1 MSLFFFCWE
10 KVINKCC
17 YNILVITQ
25 NGKYNIGVSFYQ
37 NFKYYN
43 FIRKTKMDK
52 IIVVIIIS
60 THFTPNLYYYF
71 PPPPSLLPFTVTVL
85 SIFPFNRS
93 QTRKAILSSNA
104 LFPLYLIILQTTF
117 TLQLFFSLKSL
128 LSLFILNLILRA
140 LFIYWIFY
148 RFQFITT
155 VTQEVS
161 SFFFYVFFRVQYA
174 RETEIFVRFETD
186 RKLAGDLMESTSSV
200 FHCLSFHGANCSANF
215 MFELQAL
222 VRCCCWGE
230 TMLVYAFSAC
240 IIISF

>member
-1 MSLFFFCWE
+1 M
-10 KVINKCC
+10 INKCC

-52 IIVVIIIS
+52 NNSSNNNLHPLHTQSILLFSS
-60 THFTPNLYYYF
+60 TSFSSSVHCHCSLHFPIQQITDTKSDSIF
-71 PPPPSLLPFTVTVL
+71 KSAFPSLSDYSTNNIYIT
-85 SIFPFNRS
+85 
-93 QTRKAILSSNA
+93 A
-104 LFPLYLIILQTTF
+104 
-117 TLQLFFSLKSL
+117 FFSLKSL

-140 LFIYWIFY
+140 LFIYWIIY
-148 RFQFITT
+148 RFQFINT

-222 VRCCCWGE
+222 VRCCCCCWGE

-240 IIISF
+240 IFIYF